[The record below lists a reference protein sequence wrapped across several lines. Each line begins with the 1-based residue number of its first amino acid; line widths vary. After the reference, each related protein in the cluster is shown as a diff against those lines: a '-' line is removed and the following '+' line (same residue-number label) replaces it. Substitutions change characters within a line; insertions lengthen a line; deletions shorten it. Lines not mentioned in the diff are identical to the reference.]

1 MVKVEENNYDKDM
14 EALNP
19 EDKDLVVV
27 NGKEFRLER
36 LNISDQIK
44 MAKIE
49 RNMQLMGSLND
60 KDLEQFVDDIH
71 YIIKKLV
78 PDLGKKEI
86 LDLKFETDLVSIL
99 ERVGDRTLRD
109 QGLTYEEV
117 MQLKEDKKKHL
128 KKQMLEMLREN

>member
-19 EDKDLVVV
+19 EDKDLVVI

-60 KDLEQFVDDIH
+60 KDLEQFVEDIH